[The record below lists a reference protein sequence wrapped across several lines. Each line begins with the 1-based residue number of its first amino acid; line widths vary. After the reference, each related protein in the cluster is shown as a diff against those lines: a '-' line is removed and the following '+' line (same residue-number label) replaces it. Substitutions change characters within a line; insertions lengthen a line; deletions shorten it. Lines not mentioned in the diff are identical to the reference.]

1 MIQRL
6 TYSALLI
13 LLFVPSVFAA
23 STKYITL
30 KDGSVIKGELVSFDN
45 GTYTVQTENL
55 GLLQLPEGNVIS
67 VATGGAVAQA
77 PVAASK
83 PEFAK
88 NVSDMQSQ
96 IMADPQ
102 TMEAVQA
109 MAEDP
114 EIVAMI
120 SDPNFIKKLT
130 TAVSNDNVESVADDP
145 RLQELMGNPKMK
157 ALVQQLQEKAPQQ

>member
-1 MIQRL
+1 MIRSF
-6 TYSALLI
+6 TYSAVLLV
-13 LLFVPSVFAA
+13 LFVSSVFAA

-30 KDGSVIKGELVSFDN
+30 KDGSVIKGELVSFEN

-55 GLLQLPEGNVIS
+55 GLLQLPEANVIS
-67 VATGGAVAQA
+67 VATGGTVAQA
-77 PVAASK
+77 PAAAAQ
-83 PEFAK
+83 PDFAK
-88 NVSDMQSQ
+88 NVSAMQSQ

-130 TAVSNDNVESVADDP
+130 TAVSSDNIDSVADDP

-157 ALVQQLQEKAPQQ
+157 ALVEQLQEKAPQQ